1 MALDT
6 GTDRPGLEK
15 STYKVRRE
23 ECDAL
28 AEELFAK
35 SFINRPVLADVKIED
50 YGKIERAYA
59 DTMWSPHLNRLAYLV
74 NAQMS
79 FDTMIDA
86 WRRGD
91 VEEVGA
97 LFRNDG
103 RGLRDDYCISGP
115 ELETMCDIARTV
127 DGVYGERMLGGGDKG
142 AAGAIVRADAVEA
155 LKAAVARAYPL
166 AHPLYECAVH
176 EVRVTTGVATFEGA
190 L

>member
-23 ECDAL
+23 ECDAF

-35 SFINRPVLADVKIED
+35 SFINRPVLADVKD
-50 YGKIERAYA
+50 FGKISEAYA
-59 DTMWSPHLNRLAYLV
+59 STAWAPHLERLAYLV
-74 NAQMS
+74 SAQEN
-79 FDTMIDA
+79 FRDMIAA

-91 VEEVGA
+91 AATVGA
-97 LFRNDG
+97 LFRDDG
-103 RGLRDDYCISGP
+103 LGLRDLYCISGP

-142 AAGAIVRADAVEA
+142 AAGAIVRADAVAA

-176 EVRVTTGVATFEGA
+176 EVRVTTGVATFEGE

>member
-1 MALDT
+1 VALDT

-23 ECDAL
+23 ECDAF

-35 SFINRPVLADVKIED
+35 SFINRPVLADVKD
-50 YGKIERAYA
+50 FGKISEAYA
-59 DTMWSPHLNRLAYLV
+59 STAWAPHLERLAYLV
-74 NAQMS
+74 SAQEN
-79 FDTMIDA
+79 FRDMIAA

-91 VEEVGA
+91 AATVGA
-97 LFRNDG
+97 LFRDDG
-103 RGLRDDYCISGP
+103 LGLRDLYCISGP

-142 AAGAIVRADAVEA
+142 AAGAIVRADAVAA

-166 AHPLYECAVH
+166 AHPFYKCAVH